1 MANRLALLS
10 LGLILPLAS
19 CAAAAVGAAGAGA
32 VTAAQEKTFGE
43 AVDDAALS
51 TEIKSNLMSVGGMGE
66 VDVEVAG
73 GLVLLS
79 GRVNEPD
86 KRLLAESLAWQAKR
100 TRDVANEIKIESAGG
115 FISNASDELIS
126 ARVRARL
133 VGSSSVRAANINVE
147 TYGGTVYLLGIARDE
162 KELRQAAEEASK
174 AGGVRQVVSYIRL
187 RDDRGQIVPYQPAE
201 PTGTPYDELAGG
213 PAG

>member
-1 MANRLALLS
+1 MSNRLTLLA
-10 LGLILPLAS
+10 LGLLIPLSS

-51 TEIKSNLMSVGGMGE
+51 TEIKSNLMSTGGMGE
-66 VDVEVAG
+66 VDVEVSGA
-73 GLVLLS
+73 LVLLS
-79 GRVNEPD
+79 GRVDTPD
-86 KRLLAESLAWQAKR
+86 KRLLAESLAWAAKR
-100 TRDVANEIKIESAGG
+100 TKDVANEIRIESAGG

-126 ARVRARL
+126 ARVRSRL
-133 VGSSSVRAANINVE
+133 LGSSSVRAANINVE
-147 TYGGTVYLLGIARDE
+147 TYGGTVYLLGIARNE

-174 AGGVRQVVSYIRL
+174 AGGVNQVVSYIRL
-187 RDDRGQIVPYQPAE
+187 RDDRGEVVPYQPKE
-201 PTGTPYDELAGG
+201 PAPNNPNELAGG

>member
-1 MANRLALLS
+1 MAHRLALLS
-10 LGLILPLAS
+10 LGLILPLS
-19 CAAAAVGAAGAGA
+19 GCAVAAVGAAGAGA
-32 VTAAQEKTFGE
+32 MTATQEKTFGE

-51 TEIKSNLMSVGGMGE
+51 TEIKGNLMSIGGMGE

-100 TRDVANEIKIESAGG
+100 TRDVANEIKVETAGG
-115 FISNASDELIS
+115 WMSNASDELIS
-126 ARVRARL
+126 ARVRSRL
-133 VGSSSVRAANINVE
+133 LGSSTVRASNINVE
-147 TYGGTVYLLGIARDE
+147 TYGGTVYLLGIARNE

-201 PTGTPYDELAGG
+201 PAGNTYDELAGG